1 MARAPPNFG
10 VNLDDPD
17 DARQAATAVLIL
29 SWHFQTHQVPR
40 TRQLVH
46 TCLFTGQ
53 GWVDDLLGGKCI
65 RMLNNMRMNV
75 PTFIQLCRI
84 LREGEYIIEGP
95 CDKVTLEEGVA
106 IALYGLS
113 HDLTQR
119 VLGERFQHSTET
131 IYRHVRRL
139 CQALVRLAPIAI
151 RHMDTDA
158 THPWIRNNRR
168 FYPWFKDCIGAI
180 DGTHVSASVP
190 RGEQG
195 AFRNRK
201 GTLSQNVLAT
211 CDHDMRFVYVR
222 AGWEGSTQDSRV
234 LLDAISNPDAA
245 FPTPP
250 AGKYYAVDAAYRH
263 MPGFMAPFKSGPGGR
278 SQTAQ
283 KGLFNRHHSSVR
295 NIIERTFGVWKM
307 RFKILDGPMKNYPIE
322 AQRNIVVACCVLH
335 NFIRE
340 MQPYDVSL
348 PDEVNMD
355 GGGTEGAQMP
365 QLHVTPE
372 ALHDW
377 KELRNAMADHMYLHR
392 NE

>member
-46 TCLFTGQ
+46 TCPFTGQ

-106 IALYGLS
+106 IGLYGLS

-119 VLGERFQHSTET
+119 ML
-131 IYRHVRRL
+131 
-139 CQALVRLAPIAI
+139 
-151 RHMDTDA
+151 DA
-158 THPWIRNNRR
+158 THPRIRNNRK

-190 RGEQG
+190 RGEQD

-201 GTLSQNVLAT
+201 GTLSQNVLAA

-222 AGWEGSTQDSRV
+222 AGWEGSAHDSRV
-234 LLDAISNPDAA
+234 LLDAISNPDAV

-263 MPGFMAPFKSGPGGR
+263 MPGLMAPFKSGPGGR

-283 KGLFNRHHSSVR
+283 KGLFNRRHSSVR

-340 MQPYDVSL
+340 MQPYDVYL